1 MKKYDIK
8 NKQKYIYYIVI
19 AIVLVL
25 QLVFNSNDDN
35 IKNHNSGKLVVD
47 FIDVGQGD
55 SILIKSLDGTTMLI
69 DAGDNSEE
77 NRIVQY
83 LKDQGIQKLDY
94 VVGTHPHA
102 DHIGGLD
109 AVIENFDIEQIYMPK
124 KSHTTKTFKD
134 VLIAVKNKG
143 YTIQTAKAGVEFELE
158 PGIHIQMIGPIENS
172 YEEMNN
178 YSAVIR
184 LSYDDVSFLF
194 TGDAEKISEY
204 EMLESQYPLKSTVL
218 KVGHHGSVTSTTEEF
233 LQEVAPQYAV
243 IFSRKNNDYGHP
255 HKETIE
261 KLDNANIEYYNTQI
275 SGTIRAIT
283 DGQTIEWIE
292 EGSSRYSK

>member
-1 MKKYDIK
+1 MKKYSRH
-8 NKQKYIYYIVI
+8 KYIYYII
-19 AIVLVL
+19 ISIILL
-25 QLVFNSNDDN
+25 FQLLLNSYDDN
-35 IKNHNSGKLVVD
+35 IKKNNSGKLVVD

-55 SILIKSLDGTTMLI
+55 AILITSLDGTTMLI

-83 LKDQGIQKLDY
+83 LKGQGIQKIDY

-109 AVIENFDIEQIYMPK
+109 AVIENFEIGQIYMPK

-134 VLIAVKNKG
+134 VLLAVKNKA
-143 YTIQTAKAGVEFELE
+143 YTIQTAKAGVKFELG
-158 PGIHIQMIGPIENS
+158 PGVNIEMVAPVGDT

-184 LSYDDVSFLF
+184 LSYNDISFLF

-204 EMLESQYPLKSTVL
+204 EMLELQHALKSTVL

-233 LQEVAPQYAV
+233 LQEVDPQYAV

-255 HKETIE
+255 HRETIE
-261 KLDNANIEYYNTQI
+261 KLDAANIEYFNTQI

-283 DGQTIEWIE
+283 DGQMIEWIE
-292 EGSSRYSK
+292 EGSSTYSK